1 MPPGPWWGQRRE
13 RQTWG
18 GSRGWQHPGSH
29 GRKGLGHL
37 QDKSLLLSTLGREA
51 AAGGRKH
58 AVLPE
63 RPGEGPPEPQ
73 GQERGLCSEPGG
85 RGRGFWLRESLQTH
99 HPVSS
104 GPWGGGGGRIAEGEP
119 RPCRAGLHISP
130 TQASG
135 RAALHAPASCPPG
148 RPGLR
153 RPTGV
158 SCSQGYEPWC
168 GSEGLLRSCQLPAS
182 SSYHLGPAAADTDFR
197 PPHTHTQ
204 AQSCMSHGGEK
215 PPQENH
221 LAR

>member
-104 GPWGGGGGRIAEGEP
+104 GPWGGVGGALLKGSPDHAGPAYTSHQP
-119 RPCRAGLHISP
+119 R
-130 TQASG
+130 
-135 RAALHAPASCPPG
+135 
-148 RPGLR
+148 
-153 RPTGV
+153 
-158 SCSQGYEPWC
+158 
-168 GSEGLLRSCQLPAS
+168 
-182 SSYHLGPAAADTDFR
+182 PAAALPSMPL
-197 PPHTHTQ
+197 PPVLQ
-204 AQSCMSHGGEK
+204 AVPASDA
-215 PPQENH
+215 PPG
-221 LAR
+221 